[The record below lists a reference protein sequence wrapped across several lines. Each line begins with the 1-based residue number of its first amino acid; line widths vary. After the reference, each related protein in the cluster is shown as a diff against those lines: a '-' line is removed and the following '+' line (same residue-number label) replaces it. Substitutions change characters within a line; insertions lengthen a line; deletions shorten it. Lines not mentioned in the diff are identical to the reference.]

1 MEQIKSHPVKD
12 VYRITDGLLIEIHKY
27 ERIGNVW
34 MQENKQTKV
43 VRGCTGLRVL
53 MEDYGDTLPK
63 GTFLLNSIPIRVV
76 TNANLFKAEIKT
88 NGSGLYGSIPELERT
103 LKTIQNILDSYKE

>member
-34 MQENKQTKV
+34 MQQNKQKLFEV
-43 VRGCTGLRVL
+43 VQ
-53 MEDYGDTLPK
+53 DY
-63 GTFLLNSIPIRVV
+63 V
-76 TNANLFKAEIKT
+76 
-88 NGSGLYGSIPELERT
+88 Y
-103 LKTIQNILDSYKE
+103 